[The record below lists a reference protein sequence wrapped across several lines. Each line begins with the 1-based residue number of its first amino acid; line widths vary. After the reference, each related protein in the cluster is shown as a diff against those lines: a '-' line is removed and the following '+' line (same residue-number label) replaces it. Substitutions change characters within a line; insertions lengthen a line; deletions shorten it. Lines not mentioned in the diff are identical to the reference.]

1 MSNEY
6 LNFSE
11 ISKVPFKDL
20 LDWLNIPY
28 QQNNGEIKGDGF
40 IINVDKNLYFE
51 PKGEKKGSVINFLSH
66 FKEIDLRTA
75 ALEIKNQFQEQ
86 PKELKKEIP
95 NLLLEHNKMLD
106 AYGITEEIAKEYEV
120 GFVKQ
125 KSIFAGKLAFKIYDE
140 NGKHSGYIAYNTKD
154 GNWLFPK
161 GFKRTVYNI
170 NKVEKTFAIVVVNA
184 FDVFHLISLGYSN
197 SIALLAK
204 SMTDDQEKALK
215 EFKHI
220 LLLHPEPVNII
231 NRLSQNLFIKA
242 PLLDKKVSELKAED
256 IKSYL

>member
-75 ALEIKNQFQEQ
+75 ALEIKNQFQILA
-86 PKELKKEIP
+86 KESKKEIP
-95 NLLLEHNKMLD
+95 NLLLEHHKMLE

-120 GFVKQ
+120 GFVRQ

-140 NGKHSGYIAYNTKD
+140 NGIHTGYIAYNTKD

-161 GFKRTVYNI
+161 NFKRTVYNI
-170 NKVEKTFAIVVVNA
+170 QRAKEPFAIIVPGT
-184 FDVFHLISLGYSN
+184 FDVFHLLSIGYPN
-197 SIALLAK
+197 TVALMAK
-204 SMTDDQEKALK
+204 SMTEEQERQL
-215 EFKHI
+215 ETFKHI
-220 LLLHPEPVNII
+220 LLLHPEPDNIVI
-231 NRLSQNLFIKA
+231 RLSKNLFIQA
-242 PLLDKKVSELKAED
+242 PQLNKNISELTEED
-256 IKSYL
+256 IKSFL